1 MKNFMKL
8 AQVDV
13 TPLMLAVRRRPELWH
28 EDTFLRHYPQGPFG
42 ETESIMLRFPKI
54 ADFSSDKSGKRM
66 EKYKANL
73 LPGFDQHESED
84 KPAFKSLTEARH
96 IIFALMGSVQGERL
110 GRVMINKIVPG
121 GRIFPHADT
130 PVHADYY
137 SRFHVVLQS
146 QPGVVFRCG
155 DIAGDNY
162 EQVFMATGEVW
173 WFNNKL
179 EHEVINNSA
188 DDRIHMI
195 VDIRT
200 SR

>member
-13 TPLMLAVRRRPELWH
+13 MPLMLAIRRRPELWK
-28 EDTFLRHYPQGPFG
+28 EDSFLRHYPQGPFG

-54 ADFSSDKSGKRM
+54 ADFSKDKSGRKI

-73 LPGFDQHESED
+73 LPGYDQHESED
-84 KPAFKSLTEARH
+84 KPSFKLLTEARP
-96 IIFALMGSVQGERL
+96 IIFALMGTVQGERL

-130 PVHADYY
+130 PMHADYY

-146 QPGVVFRCG
+146 QPGVVFRCA
-155 DIAGDNY
+155 D
-162 EQVFMATGEVW
+162 EQIYMAPGEVW

-179 EHEVINNSA
+179 EHEVVNNSA